1 MGNTITKKKTYQPIE
16 GCDVECQE
24 AKKKDDLYEI
34 MRLNKKLA
42 KGFNSEYLKSRKNYY
57 NHIYGE
63 SWIND
68 IKRKE
73 KTNNFIDSYEK
84 KRKKYIK
91 HFNYMTKYYIDS
103 LFLLKNQQEVIKKNK
118 IYSEKLKKE
127 LETQKDTIKT
137 LNVNISTAN
146 RSNTFSKKEN
156 NDLEKSLKKLYY
168 IFYIIITFLIISMIF
183 VITMEVRKRYTK
195 P

>member
-1 MGNTITKKKTYQPIE
+1 
-16 GCDVECQE
+16 
-24 AKKKDDLYEI
+24 
-34 MRLNKKLA
+34 
-42 KGFNSEYLKSRKNYY
+42 

-156 NDLEKSLKKLYY
+156 NDLEKSLNRLYY